1 MSRRDRPSRK
11 LILASASPA
20 RLRLLRLAGIEPEV
34 QVSGVDEDGITG
46 LPPADLVVALAIAKA
61 VAVAERLPT
70 QASAAGVLVLGA
82 DSMFELDG
90 VLTGKPGSTE
100 AATARW
106 REMRG
111 RSGVLHTGHCIVDVR
126 SGERASA
133 AASTVVTFADVSDA
147 EIAAY
152 VASGEPLEV
161 AGAFTLDGRA
171 APFIERVDGDPSNVM
186 GLSMPLVRTLLHEL
200 GVRLIDLWA

>member
-1 MSRRDRPSRK
+1 MSDRCSPARQ

-34 QVSGVDEDGITG
+34 QVSGVDENGVTG
-46 LPPADLVVALAIAKA
+46 LPPTDLVVTLAVAKA
-61 VAVAERLPT
+61 VAVAERLGSP
-70 QASAAGVLVLGA
+70 AAAAGVLVLGA

-90 VLTGKPGSTE
+90 VLTGKPGSAE
-100 AATARW
+100 AAAARW

-111 RSGVLHTGHCIVDVR
+111 RSGVLHTGQCIVDVR

-133 AASTVVTFADVSDA
+133 AASTVVTFADVSDV

-152 VASGEPLEV
+152 VASGEPLDV

-186 GLSMPLVRTLLHEL
+186 GLSMPLVRTLLATL
-200 GVRLIDLWA
+200 GVQLIDLWA